1 MLVTIIQNFIIEID
15 MCKNNRL
22 NILKYLFVKYIVFFT
37 VLAFTIDRFKNSV
50 IDNAVTSREMFKLTG
65 QYIMYVLIYTLP
77 LILIFIFPLYHIL
90 KVKRAK
96 FFIIYIILLFI
107 SEYFI
112 YTYLY
117 ASSNKILGI
126 YNLGIGVILLW
137 LFFYK
142 SILIKFNS
150 VGT

>member
-1 MLVTIIQNFIIEID
+1 
-15 MCKNNRL
+15 
-22 NILKYLFVKYIVFFT
+22 
-37 VLAFTIDRFKNSV
+37 
-50 IDNAVTSREMFKLTG
+50 
-65 QYIMYVLIYTLP
+65 
-77 LILIFIFPLYHIL
+77 PLYHIL

>member
-1 MLVTIIQNFIIEID
+1 MLVTIIQNFIKEID

-37 VLAFTIDRFKNSV
+37 MLAFTSDRFKNSV

>member
-1 MLVTIIQNFIIEID
+1 MY
-15 MCKNNRL
+15 KNNRL
-22 NILKYLFVKYIVFFT
+22 NIFIYLFVKYIVFFI
-37 VLAFTIDRFKNSV
+37 VLAFISDRFKNNV
-50 IDNAVTSREMFKLTG
+50 VDNAVTSREMFKLTG

-77 LILIFIFPLYHIL
+77 LVLIFIFPLYHIL
-90 KVKRAK
+90 IIKRTK
-96 FFIIYIILLFI
+96 FFIIYIILLFS
-107 SEYFI
+107 SEYII

-150 VGT
+150 TARSKNR